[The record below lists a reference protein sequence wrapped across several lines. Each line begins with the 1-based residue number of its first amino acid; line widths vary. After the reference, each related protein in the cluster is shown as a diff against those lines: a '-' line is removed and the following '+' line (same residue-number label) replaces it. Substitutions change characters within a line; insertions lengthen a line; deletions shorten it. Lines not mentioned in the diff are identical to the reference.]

1 MFNLFKFYFLLIACL
16 DITNTVKI
24 FYVITWTSD
33 KIQHVVEDISVNYCN
48 PLSGYCVI
56 FSSMVNT
63 IVRWYQLSFQTPV
76 QSDVIFYCWEFLS
89 LGWTIWWQEFFFQMW
104 LWSVLLL
111 QYIYIHCVFVV
122 CTFFALINIHC
133 YLYTQSWADDVC
145 WWFLWSIDV
154 INRNRKRLNKK

>member
-1 MFNLFKFYFLLIACL
+1 MIKFSMLLKTSVLTKSIIRLLCDFLKYGEYYCEVISVIFSNTCSVRCYFLLL
-16 DITNTVKI
+16 RI
-24 FYVITWTSD
+24 FIFGM
-33 KIQHVVEDISVNYCN
+33 NY
-48 PLSGYCVI
+48 
-56 FSSMVNT
+56 MVA
-63 IVRWYQLSFQTPV
+63 
-76 QSDVIFYCWEFLS
+76 
-89 LGWTIWWQEFFFQMW
+89 GFFFQMW

-145 WWFLWSIDV
+145 WCFLWSIDV

>member
-1 MFNLFKFYFLLIACL
+1 MIKFSMLLKISVLTIVIHYQDIVWFSQVWWILLWGDISYLFKHLFSQMLFFIVENFYLWDEL
-16 DITNTVKI
+16 
-24 FYVITWTSD
+24 YGGRS
-33 KIQHVVEDISVNYCN
+33 
-48 PLSGYCVI
+48 
-56 FSSMVNT
+56 
-63 IVRWYQLSFQTPV
+63 
-76 QSDVIFYCWEFLS
+76 
-89 LGWTIWWQEFFFQMW
+89 FFFQMW

-145 WWFLWSIDV
+145 WCFLWSIDV

>member
-1 MFNLFKFYFLLIACL
+1 MIKFSMLLKTSVLTKSIIRLLCDFLKYGEYYCEVIPVIFLNTCSVRCYFLLL
-16 DITNTVKI
+16 RI
-24 FYVITWTSD
+24 FIFGM
-33 KIQHVVEDISVNYCN
+33 NY
-48 PLSGYCVI
+48 
-56 FSSMVNT
+56 MVAG
-63 IVRWYQLSFQTPV
+63 F
-76 QSDVIFYCWEFLS
+76 
-89 LGWTIWWQEFFFQMW
+89 FFFQMW

-145 WWFLWSIDV
+145 WCFLWSIDV

>member
-1 MFNLFKFYFLLIACL
+1 MIKFSMLLKISVLTIVIHYQDIVWFSQVWWILLWGDISYLFKHLFSQMLFLLL
-16 DITNTVKI
+16 RI
-24 FYVITWTSD
+24 FIFGM
-33 KIQHVVEDISVNYCN
+33 NY
-48 PLSGYCVI
+48 
-56 FSSMVNT
+56 MVA
-63 IVRWYQLSFQTPV
+63 
-76 QSDVIFYCWEFLS
+76 
-89 LGWTIWWQEFFFQMW
+89 GFFFQMW

-145 WWFLWSIDV
+145 WCFLWSIDV

>member
-1 MFNLFKFYFLLIACL
+1 MIKFSMLLKISVLTIVIHYQDIVWFSQVWWILLWGDISYLFKHLFSQMLFFIVENFYLWDELYGGRI
-16 DITNTVKI
+16 
-24 FYVITWTSD
+24 
-33 KIQHVVEDISVNYCN
+33 
-48 PLSGYCVI
+48 
-56 FSSMVNT
+56 
-63 IVRWYQLSFQTPV
+63 
-76 QSDVIFYCWEFLS
+76 
-89 LGWTIWWQEFFFQMW
+89 FFFQMW

>member
-1 MFNLFKFYFLLIACL
+1 MIKFSMLLKISVLTIVIHYQDIVWFSQVWWILLWGDISYLFKHLFSQMLFLLL
-16 DITNTVKI
+16 RI
-24 FYVITWTSD
+24 FIFGM
-33 KIQHVVEDISVNYCN
+33 NY
-48 PLSGYCVI
+48 
-56 FSSMVNT
+56 MVAG
-63 IVRWYQLSFQTPV
+63 F
-76 QSDVIFYCWEFLS
+76 
-89 LGWTIWWQEFFFQMW
+89 FFFQMW

>member
-89 LGWTIWWQEFFFQMW
+89 LGWTIWWQDFFSRCDFD
-104 LWSVLLL
+104 
-111 QYIYIHCVFVV
+111 QYYYCNIYIHCVSVV

-145 WWFLWSIDV
+145 WCFLWSIDV

>member
-1 MFNLFKFYFLLIACL
+1 MY
-16 DITNTVKI
+16 
-24 FYVITWTSD
+24 TWTSD

-89 LGWTIWWQEFFFQMW
+89 LGWTIWWQDFFFQMW

-111 QYIYIHCVFVV
+111 QYIYTLCLCCLHFFCTYKYSLLFIYPIMSRWCLLMVFM
-122 CTFFALINIHC
+122 INWC
-133 YLYTQSWADDVC
+133 YQ
-145 WWFLWSIDV
+145 
-154 INRNRKRLNKK
+154 

>member
-1 MFNLFKFYFLLIACL
+1 MFY
-16 DITNTVKI
+16 
-24 FYVITWTSD
+24 TWTSD
-33 KIQHVVEDISVNYCN
+33 KIQHVVEDSVLTKSIIRLLCDFLKYGEYYCEVIS
-48 PLSGYCVI
+48 VI
-56 FSSMVNT
+56 FSNTCSVRCYFLLLRIFIFGMNYMVAG
-63 IVRWYQLSFQTPV
+63 F
-76 QSDVIFYCWEFLS
+76 
-89 LGWTIWWQEFFFQMW
+89 FFFQMW

-145 WWFLWSIDV
+145 WCFLWSIDV

>member
-1 MFNLFKFYFLLIACL
+1 MIKFSMLLKISVLTIVIHYQDIVWFSQVWWILLWGDISYLFKHLFSQMLFLLL
-16 DITNTVKI
+16 RI
-24 FYVITWTSD
+24 FIFGM
-33 KIQHVVEDISVNYCN
+33 NY
-48 PLSGYCVI
+48 
-56 FSSMVNT
+56 MVA
-63 IVRWYQLSFQTPV
+63 
-76 QSDVIFYCWEFLS
+76 
-89 LGWTIWWQEFFFQMW
+89 GFFFQMW

>member
-1 MFNLFKFYFLLIACL
+1 MFY
-16 DITNTVKI
+16 
-24 FYVITWTSD
+24 TWTSD

-89 LGWTIWWQEFFFQMW
+89 LGWTIWWQDFFFQMW

-111 QYIYIHCVFVV
+111 QYIYTLCLCCLHFF
-122 CTFFALINIHC
+122 CTYKYSLLFIYPIMSRWCLLMLFMINWC
-133 YLYTQSWADDVC
+133 YQ
-145 WWFLWSIDV
+145 
-154 INRNRKRLNKK
+154 